1 MLSLSLYAAA
11 YSAIDL
17 ILIYIHPSIRIFS
30 VFFFVSFIVHSVCRD
45 VFDMSDKSYA
55 LTIQEQRVTYTIIS
69 ESNLYACTPQSK
81 IRPHTSIIEYMF
93 LINFVQARNKAVLIG
108 LGVTLILL
116 CIVSHTPWTKSQFGL
131 KISDDKRVLPKVFYK
146 GFPLPDTI
154 KSEKQDKSTKPFVP
168 SEEQYN
174 PEITW
179 EKATVHFLVDLTK
192 LAAVRYLVTLIELLV
207 LLGMQFYRKLL

>member
-93 LINFVQARNKAVLIG
+93 LINFCSGSKQGRTHRTRGYSYSSLHCEPHSMDEESIR
-108 LGVTLILL
+108 
-116 CIVSHTPWTKSQFGL
+116 TK
-131 KISDDKRVLPKVFYK
+131 DKRRQESPS
-146 GFPLPDTI
+146 
-154 KSEKQDKSTKPFVP
+154 KSFLQRFSTSRHHQVG
-168 SEEQYN
+168 ETRQIY
-174 PEITW
+174 
-179 EKATVHFLVDLTK
+179 
-192 LAAVRYLVTLIELLV
+192 
-207 LLGMQFYRKLL
+207 